1 VWTWTLFYE
10 LVAIVSLL
18 LIVLGIVLA
27 FAAQR
32 RGEKR
37 MSPLQQGLLWF
48 PLMAIFACRYQ
59 SGLNLLAQDLVIVLG
74 SCCGCVAG
82 IYFWRNPDKLTLGKA
97 TVQHPKFWAA
107 MIFIAG
113 TGFAAYG
120 TVSIGGDFIMQRRE
134 IAGVVTKKYIRSRR
148 YGSLYSVEIKG
159 RRFPTT
165 ADIYAQIQPLSRVH
179 AAVGRGT
186 GNVFSATTL
195 APPAGA

>member
-18 LIVLGIVLA
+18 LIVLGIALA

-59 SGLNLLAQDLVIVLG
+59 SGVNLLVQDLVVVLG
-74 SCCGCVAG
+74 GCCGCVAAV
-82 IYFWRNPDKLTLGKA
+82 YLWRNPDKFTLGKA
-97 TVQHPKFWAA
+97 TVRRPKFWAA

-120 TVSIGGDFIMQRRE
+120 TVSLGGDFIMQRRE
-134 IAGVVTKKYIRSRR
+134 IAGVVTKKYVRSERYGRR
-148 YGSLYSVEIKG
+148 YFVEIEG

-165 ADIYAQIQPLSRVH
+165 ADIYAQVQPLSHVH
-179 AAVGRGT
+179 AAVGRGS
-186 GNVFSATTL
+186 GNIFSTTTL
-195 APPAGA
+195 TPPAGA